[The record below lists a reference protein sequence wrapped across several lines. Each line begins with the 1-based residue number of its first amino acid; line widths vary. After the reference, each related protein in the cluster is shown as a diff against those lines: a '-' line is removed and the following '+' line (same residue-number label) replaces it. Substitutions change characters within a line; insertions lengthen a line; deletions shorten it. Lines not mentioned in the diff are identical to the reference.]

1 MYIERTIQ
9 HRYIALIWFWGNSM
23 VYKLLIIT
31 VNPTFCLITHLF
43 GKVFAEQIG
52 NRLYLLLSGIV
63 PYDILL
69 NYIVT
74 T

>member
-1 MYIERTIQ
+1 MFIEITIQ

-31 VNPTFCLITHLF
+31 VNPTFCLIAHLF
-43 GKVFAEQIG
+43 GKMFAEQIG

-63 PYDILL
+63 PYDIIL